1 MWLLCLGVLAY
12 THYVVVCVGQGHAN
26 LMSVGA
32 QEQLKLEVSNE
43 PAPVV
48 MLDLGYLLAS
58 DLPH

>member
-1 MWLLCLGVLAY
+1 MLLFVLGKGMPSLR
-12 THYVVVCVGQGHAN
+12 
-26 LMSVGA
+26 SVGA

-58 DLPH
+58 DLPD